1 MTSILDEI
9 VERKKQEV
17 ARASAVVP
25 LGRLEASL
33 AEADEI
39 RAFAAALARPPAA
52 RHTNVIAEIKRMSP
66 SAGVIREDFDPVD
79 IAGRYHASGAVAISC
94 LTDETYFGGD
104 LAYLRMIRE
113 AVPLPV
119 LRKDFIIDRYQV
131 AEARIAGA
139 DAILLIAECLDDA
152 SLIQCHEYAGS
163 LGLSV
168 LLEVHSI
175 DNLHR
180 VLDLVAIGP
189 EHQTLLG
196 INNRDLTRMQTDLAQ
211 TERLLGSLEQD
222 RVDPGS
228 VVSESGITTP
238 ADLERLRS
246 IGVHSVLVG
255 EHLMRRPD
263 PGTALAELLS

>member
-9 VERKKQEV
+9 VERKKVEV
-17 ARASAVVP
+17 AEASAAVP
-25 LGRLEASL
+25 LARLEAGL
-33 AEADEI
+33 NDAGEI
-39 RAFAAALARPPAA
+39 RSFAADLARPPAP

-66 SAGVIREDFDPVD
+66 SAGVIREDFDLVG

-104 LAYLRMIRE
+104 LAYLRMIRQ

-139 DAILLIAECLDDA
+139 DAILLIAECLDDE
-152 SLIQCHEYAGS
+152 SLIHCHEYASS

-175 DNLHR
+175 ENLHR
-180 VLDLVAIGP
+180 VLGLVAIGP

-211 TERLLGSLEQD
+211 TERLLGSLEKS
-222 RVDPGS
+222 RLDPGS

-238 ADLERLRS
+238 ADLQRLRS

-255 EHLMRRPD
+255 EHLMSQPD